1 MKKIIYAFVIIVAL
15 VISVLTIKTYAQD
28 QPDII
33 MSTDDASG
41 GGGSSD
47 DCNLCKVKN
56 IWGIVKFSCKSTPR
70 INKCT
75 TFEGNSHISCDNASS
90 C

>member
-1 MKKIIYAFVIIVAL
+1 MKKKVLVLVAVAAML
-15 VISVLTIKTYAQD
+15 GGYLTANTYAQ
-28 QPDII
+28 PVEII
-33 MSTDDASG
+33 KIADNGG